1 MTRKFPELPDHDLWA
16 EVVKGI
22 KPLNR
27 HPLKKRNGVH
37 HAQNLAAPLPKPAG
51 LIHAPPPAPKPAT
64 RSGPPPLSAF
74 DRRTEQRLQRG
85 QAEIDARI
93 DLHGSGLEVARVRLH
108 DFITHARASGA
119 RLVLVIT
126 GKGASPFSSH
136 TLHGRDH
143 YHAPER
149 EGKLRR
155 HVPGWLAEP
164 EFRHHVV
171 GYQPAHPRHGGG
183 GALYVRLRRNRALET

>member
-1 MTRKFPELPDHDLWA
+1 MKRKFPQLPDFDLWT
-16 EVVKGI
+16 EVTHGI
-22 KPLNR
+22 KPLGR
-27 HPLKKRNGVH
+27 HALKRSTPALPAVTSAKLVR
-37 HAQNLAAPLPKPAG
+37 APAPTV
-51 LIHAPPPAPKPAT
+51 IHAKRPVK
-64 RSGPPPLSAF
+64 SSPPPLSSF

-85 QAEIDARI
+85 QVEIDARI
-93 DLHGSGLEVARVRLH
+93 DLHGSGVEIARVRLLE
-108 DFITHARASGA
+108 FLSRSRASGA

-149 EGKLRR
+149 EGKLRQR
-155 HVPGWLAEP
+155 VPAWLAEP

-171 GYQPAHPRHGGG
+171 GFQPAHPKHGGG
-183 GALYVRLRRNRALET
+183 GAIYIRLRRNRSFQP

>member
-1 MTRKFPELPDHDLWA
+1 MIRRFPELPDFSLWE
-16 EVVKGI
+16 EVTRGV
-22 KPLNR
+22 KPLRRNSLR
-27 HPLKKRNGVH
+27 RTKSAVPPPSAGKTPHPLTPPNKR
-37 HAQNLAAPLPKPAG
+37 PWPA
-51 LIHAPPPAPKPAT
+51 
-64 RSGPPPLSAF
+64 SPPPLTAL

-85 QAEIDARI
+85 QADIDARL
-93 DLHGSGLEVARVRLH
+93 DLHGIGVETARVRLL
-108 DFITHARASGA
+108 DFVSRARASGA

-149 EGKLRR
+149 GGKLRQR
-155 HVPGWLAEP
+155 VPAWLAEP

-171 GYQPAHPRHGGG
+171 GFQPAHPKHGGG
-183 GALYVRLRRNRALET
+183 GAIYVRLRRIQSLEP